1 VVFYQ
6 PEYSVYTL
14 RQAAR
19 RSWRIGQKEPV
30 RVVYMAYRGTL
41 QEAALVLIAQKARS
55 SLALEG
61 ELVEGGLVSAAEE
74 DPTVALAK
82 ALAGA
87 VRLTWEGEGLGLEA
101 EALAQKAPKAPE
113 LPTLPEGRWVRTRRG
128 RVFLPPGQPV
138 LFAEVL

>member
-1 VVFYQ
+1 
-6 PEYSVYTL
+6 
-14 RQAAR
+14 
-19 RSWRIGQKEPV
+19 
-30 RVVYMAYRGTL
+30 
-41 QEAALVLIAQKARS
+41 LVLIAQKARS

-87 VRLTWEGEGLGLEA
+87 VRLTWEGEGVGLEA
-101 EALAQKAPKAPE
+101 EAADRAKAPA
-113 LPTLPEGRWVRTRRG
+113 LPTLSEGRWVRTRRG

>member
-1 VVFYQ
+1 
-6 PEYSVYTL
+6 
-14 RQAAR
+14 
-19 RSWRIGQKEPV
+19 
-30 RVVYMAYRGTL
+30 
-41 QEAALVLIAQKARS
+41 LVLIAQKARS

-87 VRLTWEGEGLGLEA
+87 VRLTWEGEGVGLEA
-101 EALAQKAPKAPE
+101 AVHLGEGGPKAATGKAAGAAKAPA